1 MAPEPIGTLNES
13 RRMIYFSDTTMRDG
27 EQAPGVSFSSEQKL
41 IIARQ
46 LSQMGIHTIEVGF
59 PASSLQTF
67 EICRRVAQDVGN
79 SMEGRQHLGK
89 PPVISVLCRTLESDI
104 RRGYEAV
111 QGARDIQLR
120 LFIATSDIHLQHKL
134 HITREECLR
143 RVRDSVRFA
152 KTLTPNIAFGAEDGS
167 RTDPQFLL
175 QVNQMAI
182 DEGATSIFYADT
194 VGSSVPGEIHDA
206 VKYQIT
212 NLRNAE
218 NIMWGIHCH
227 NDLGVG
233 VANILAGIQA
243 GADYVDCTITGVG
256 ERAGN
261 AAAEEVAMC
270 LTTHADY
277 YNATHQL
284 NTRMFT
290 QLTHTVAQYGGF
302 TLAENKPVVGANV
315 FRHASGIH
323 QDGILKNPL
332 TYQYIDP
339 ELVGATGGQ
348 LVMGKHSGSSALLT
362 KLATLGYK
370 KLSKDEARIL
380 FAKYKLLAENR
391 SVVTDADILE
401 LMKGYSKG

>member
-1 MAPEPIGTLNES
+1 MAPEPIGLPNAG

-27 EQAPGVSFSSEQKL
+27 EQAPGVSFSLEQKL
-41 IIARQ
+41 VIARE
-46 LSQMGIHTIEVGF
+46 LSQMGVHTIEVGF
-59 PASSLQTF
+59 PASSIQAF
-67 EICRRVAQDVGN
+67 ETCRRIAKEVGN

-89 PPVISVLCRTLESDI
+89 PPVMGVLCRTLESDI
-104 RRGYEAV
+104 RRGYEAA
-111 QGARDIQLR
+111 QGAHEIQLR
-120 LFIATSDIHLQHKL
+120 LFIATSDVHLKHKL
-134 HITREECLR
+134 RITREECLR

-152 KTLTPNIAFGAEDGS
+152 KTLSPNIAFGAEDSS

-175 QVNQMAI
+175 QVNQTAI
-182 DEGATSIFYADT
+182 DEGATAIVYADT
-194 VGSSVPGEIHDA
+194 VGSSVPGEFHDA

-212 NLRNAE
+212 NLRNTE

-233 VANILAGIQA
+233 VANVLAGIQA
-243 GADYVDCTITGVG
+243 GANYVDVTVTGVG

-261 AAAEEVAMC
+261 AAMEEVAMC

-290 QLTHTVAQYGGF
+290 SLAHRIAQDGGF
-302 TLAENKPVVGANV
+302 TLAENKPIVGANV

-339 ELVGATGGQ
+339 ESVGAAGSQ
-348 LVMGKHSGSSALLT
+348 IIMGKHSGSSALLA
-362 KLATLGYK
+362 KLAMLGYK
-370 KLSKDEARIL
+370 NIAKDQTQIL

-401 LMKGYSKG
+401 LMKGFSKG